1 MNIVLWVLQVLL
13 AVAFFAHG
21 WLFLSPPPEIAEQMN
36 ASLPRWFQLFLGVAE
51 VLAAL
56 GLTLPGLTRI
66 MPWLVT
72 WAAGGIMIV
81 TVSATAYHLH
91 TRLDEWWIYDYFPGA
106 LEADRARYLPTTTI
120 RERLEAAGFT
130 EAATELAHH
139 IPAEMPFAVATER
152 VLIDRRSTS
161 QLMVISHAEYD
172 AGLQRLR
179 AEQPTLKA
187 DLRLYATIGRVPSTS
202 CE

>member
-21 WLFLSPPPEIAEQMN
+21 WLFLSPPPAIAAQMN

-51 VLAAL
+51 VLAAV

-81 TVSATAYHLH
+81 MVSATAYHLM
-91 TRLDEWWIYDYFPGA
+91 RGEFSS
-106 LEADRARYLPTTTI
+106 
-120 RERLEAAGFT
+120 AAITFLLLVM
-130 EAATELAHH
+130 ATY
-139 IPAEMPFAVATER
+139 VAYMRHR
-152 VLIDRRSTS
+152 VLPIGVRR
-161 QLMVISHAEYD
+161 A
-172 AGLQRLR
+172 A
-179 AEQPTLKA
+179 
-187 DLRLYATIGRVPSTS
+187 
-202 CE
+202 